1 MRILNVLLILVV
13 ITASCKN
20 KKKSNTSNTTT
31 TTAPITSTSNR
42 ANNSAR
48 ATAILQIVNNYR
60 DSLNI
65 PALITTTLAQNQ
77 ALDHT
82 NYMVDKRLMSHDN
95 FYKRSDYLKYK
106 GAYSVSENVGKGYS
120 TAQGVVNGWLNSPK
134 HKAAMESDATH
145 TSIVSIQDANGIW
158 YDTQLFIDF

>member
-1 MRILNVLLILVV
+1 MRILNVLLVLVV
-13 ITASCKN
+13 LTSSCKN
-20 KKKSNTSNTTT
+20 KKKSNTST

-42 ANNSAR
+42 PSDSTREA
-48 ATAILQIVNNYR
+48 AILQLVNDYR
-60 DSLNI
+60 DSLGINT
-65 PALITTTLAQNQ
+65 LRTTTLSQNQ

-106 GAYSVSENVGKGYS
+106 GASSVSENVGKGYK
-120 TAQGVVNGWLNSPK
+120 TAQGVFNGWLNSAR
-134 HKAAMESDATH
+134 HKAGMESDATH
-145 TSIVSIQDANGIW
+145 TSIVSIKDVNGIW

>member
-1 MRILNVLLILVV
+1 MRILNVLLVLVV
-13 ITASCKN
+13 LTSSCKN
-20 KKKSNTSNTTT
+20 KKKSNTST

-42 ANNSAR
+42 PSDSTREA
-48 ATAILQIVNNYR
+48 AILQLVNDYR
-60 DSLNI
+60 DSLGINTLRTT
-65 PALITTTLAQNQ
+65 ALSQNQ

-106 GAYSVSENVGKGYS
+106 GASSVSENVGKGYK
-120 TAQGVVNGWLNSPK
+120 TAQGVFNGWLNSAR
-134 HKAAMESDATH
+134 HKAGMESDATH
-145 TSIVSIQDANGIW
+145 TSIVSIKDVNGIW

>member
-13 ITASCKN
+13 LTASCKN
-20 KKKSNTSNTTT
+20 KKKSNTTNTT

-42 ANNSAR
+42 VNDSAR

-65 PALITTTLAQNQ
+65 PVLITTTLAQNQ

-106 GAYSVSENVGKGYS
+106 GASSVSENVGKGYK
-120 TAQGVVNGWLNSPK
+120 TAQGVFNGWLNSAR
-134 HKAAMESDATH
+134 HKAGMESDATH
-145 TSIVSIQDANGIW
+145 TSIVSIKDVNGIW
-158 YDTQLFIDF
+158 YDTQLFLDF